1 MKYYLEP
8 SHKYKFVYFQN
19 TKVASSTLR
28 DYFNKVIPNELFK
41 GHDDWTKRKYDS
53 ELYKNYFKFAFVRN
67 PWDYIFSAWNNKIN
81 IPSKPN
87 TNPIIRFAQNENFSF
102 KEFVNKVYNF
112 KKFSNGHWDVQ
123 CEKIPYQDLNFTGK
137 IENLQEDFNTI
148 CDKVGIPKQ
157 ELPHK
162 NKTEHKHYTE
172 YYDDETKEMVAK
184 HFEKDIK
191 LFNYKYGE

>member
-67 PWDYIFSAWNNKIN
+67 PWDYIFSAWNNKIDM
-81 IPSKPN
+81 PKKQN
-87 TNPIIRFAQNENFSF
+87 TNP
-102 KEFVNKVYNF
+102 
-112 KKFSNGHWDVQ
+112 
-123 CEKIPYQDLNFTGK
+123 KILSQK
-137 IENLQEDFNTI
+137 
-148 CDKVGIPKQ
+148 
-157 ELPHK
+157 HK
-162 NKTEHKHYTE
+162 NKILEIV
-172 YYDDETKEMVAK
+172 KENQTFDFMK
-184 HFEKDIK
+184 R
-191 LFNYKYGE
+191 FNYKKN